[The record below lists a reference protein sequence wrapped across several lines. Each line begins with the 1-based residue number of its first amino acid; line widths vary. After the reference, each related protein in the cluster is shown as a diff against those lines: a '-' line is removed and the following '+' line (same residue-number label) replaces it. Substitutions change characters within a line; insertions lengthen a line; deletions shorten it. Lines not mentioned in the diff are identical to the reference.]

1 MLFQD
6 FECFSTPVLFDQQS
20 LSDMIRDLSLSKES
34 SEVLAARLKDRN
46 LLQHGTKI
54 TFHKTRD
61 KEFVPFYNDQLKF
74 VFYKDIPGVLMK
86 LVVTEYSPVD
96 LRLFFDSS
104 KGILRFILLHVT
116 NVYGLILIDHSTILK
131 EKYAAMKI
139 VRQHIKYNDHQWVI
153 CVYLKRVD
161 FVPGQQSRYT
171 K

>member
-46 LLQHGTKI
+46 LSQHGTKI

-61 KEFVPFYNDQLKF
+61 KEFVPFYNDQLNF

-86 LVVTEYSPVD
+86 LVVTEY
-96 LRLFFDSS
+96 
-104 KGILRFILLHVT
+104 
-116 NVYGLILIDHSTILK
+116 
-131 EKYAAMKI
+131 
-139 VRQHIKYNDHQWVI
+139 
-153 CVYLKRVD
+153 
-161 FVPGQQSRYT
+161 
-171 K
+171 